1 MKNKYVIVI
10 SFDAVSEEDLE
21 FLSKQPNFSKLIK
34 NGALI
39 KNVESVYPS
48 LTYPAHATIVTGK
61 YPKNHGVIN
70 NTVLD
75 FKNDNPDWYWY
86 RKYIKGDTIFDL
98 AEKSG
103 MKTCSILWP
112 VTARSKITY
121 NMPEIF
127 CTKRYDNQI
136 LKSALAGSKIY
147 QVNMNKKF
155 GYLRQGMEEPYLDNF
170 ATEVAKKTIRE
181 LKPNLILLHL
191 IDSDSQKHK
200 YGIENK
206 EVIESLKRH
215 DERLGEIIES
225 LKLAGI
231 YEDSTIIALGDH
243 SQINVNNVI
252 KLNSILM
259 KNDLINVNGNKIK
272 SYKAI
277 AKSCDGS
284 SYIYLKNKNDVETRK
299 KVRDI
304 LNELKNKYSN
314 VIEEVYNN
322 EEIKNLGADIN
333 ASFMIEAK
341 RGYYFI
347 DDFLGEAIEV
357 IDESSK
363 IKHKLDIND
372 SIMIGNDYICD
383 IAGATNAGLNSL
395 YMHLTSSYNY
405 KTFFI
410 EYGKTIKK
418 GVVLE
423 KGKLINHGPTIA
435 KILDIDLRDCDGIVE
450 ERILNL

>member
-48 LTYPAHATIVTGK
+48 LTYPAHVTIVTGK

-147 QVNMNKKF
+147 QVNMNKRF

-357 IDESSK
+357 IGESSK
-363 IKHKLDIND
+363 IKHKLRASHGYLPSRD
-372 SIMIGNDYICD
+372 
-383 IAGATNAGLNSL
+383 
-395 YMHLTSSYNY
+395 NY

-410 EYGKTIKK
+410 AYGKTIKK

>member
-48 LTYPAHATIVTGK
+48 LTYPAHVTIVTGK

-103 MKTCSILWP
+103 MKTCSILCP

-147 QVNMNKKF
+147 QVNMNKRF

-363 IKHKLDIND
+363 IKHKLRASHGYLPSRD
-372 SIMIGNDYICD
+372 
-383 IAGATNAGLNSL
+383 
-395 YMHLTSSYNY
+395 NY

-410 EYGKTIKK
+410 AYGKTIKK

>member
-10 SFDAVSEEDLE
+10 SFDAVSEEELE

-147 QVNMNKKF
+147 QVNMNKRF

-206 EVIESLKRH
+206 KVIESLKRH

-357 IDESSK
+357 IDESFK
-363 IKHKLDIND
+363 IKHKLRASHGYLPSRD
-372 SIMIGNDYICD
+372 
-383 IAGATNAGLNSL
+383 
-395 YMHLTSSYNY
+395 NY

-410 EYGKTIKK
+410 AYGKTIKK

>member
-10 SFDAVSEEDLE
+10 SFDEVSEEDLE

-147 QVNMNKKF
+147 QVNMNKRF
-155 GYLRQGMEEPYLDNF
+155 GYLRQGMDEPYLDNF

-363 IKHKLDIND
+363 IKHKLRASHGYLPSRD
-372 SIMIGNDYICD
+372 
-383 IAGATNAGLNSL
+383 
-395 YMHLTSSYNY
+395 NY

-410 EYGKTIKK
+410 AYGKTIKK

>member
-206 EVIESLKRH
+206 KVIESLKRH

-363 IKHKLDIND
+363 IKHKLRASHGYLPSRD
-372 SIMIGNDYICD
+372 
-383 IAGATNAGLNSL
+383 
-395 YMHLTSSYNY
+395 NY

-410 EYGKTIKK
+410 AYGKTIKK

-435 KILDIDLRDCDGIVE
+435 KILEIDLRDCDGIVE

>member
-136 LKSALAGSKIY
+136 LKSSLAGSKIY
-147 QVNMNKKF
+147 QVNMNKRF
-155 GYLRQGMEEPYLDNF
+155 GYLRQGMDEPYLDNF

-363 IKHKLDIND
+363 IKHKLRASHGYLPSRD
-372 SIMIGNDYICD
+372 
-383 IAGATNAGLNSL
+383 
-395 YMHLTSSYNY
+395 NY

-410 EYGKTIKK
+410 AYGKTIKK

>member
-147 QVNMNKKF
+147 QVNMNKRF
-155 GYLRQGMEEPYLDNF
+155 GYLRQGMDEPYLDNF

-284 SYIYLKNKNDVETRK
+284 SYIYLNNKNDKDIINKLKE
-299 KVRDI
+299 I
-304 LNELKNKYSN
+304 LNNLKNQKDSPIEEIYSN
-314 VIEEVYNN
+314 DSIS
-322 EEIKNLGADIN
+322 NLGADRDAI
-333 ASFMIEAK
+333 FMVEA
-341 RGYYFI
+341 REGYYFI
-347 DDFLGEAIEV
+347 DDLFGKTIEELSQ
-357 IDESSK
+357 DKSFK
-363 IKHKLDIND
+363 IKHK
-372 SIMIGNDYICD
+372 IMAAHGYLPTKD
-383 IAGATNAGLNSL
+383 
-395 YMHLTSSYNY
+395 NY

-410 EYGKTIKK
+410 ASGKGIKS
-418 GVVLE
+418 GIVLE
-423 KGKLINHGPTIA
+423 NGKLINHGPTIA
-435 KILDIDLRDCDGIVE
+435 KILGIDLKDADGMAE
-450 ERILNL
+450 EKILDI

>member
-363 IKHKLDIND
+363 IKNKLRASHGYLPSRD
-372 SIMIGNDYICD
+372 
-383 IAGATNAGLNSL
+383 
-395 YMHLTSSYNY
+395 NY

-410 EYGKTIKK
+410 AYGKTIKK

-435 KILDIDLRDCDGIVE
+435 KILEIDLRDCDGIVE

>member
-147 QVNMNKKF
+147 QVNMNKRF
-155 GYLRQGMEEPYLDNF
+155 GYLRQGMDEPYLDNF

-206 EVIESLKRH
+206 KVIESLKRH

-363 IKHKLDIND
+363 IKHKLRASHGYLPSRD
-372 SIMIGNDYICD
+372 
-383 IAGATNAGLNSL
+383 
-395 YMHLTSSYNY
+395 NY

-410 EYGKTIKK
+410 AYGKTIKK

>member
-363 IKHKLDIND
+363 IKHKLRASHGYLPSRD
-372 SIMIGNDYICD
+372 
-383 IAGATNAGLNSL
+383 
-395 YMHLTSSYNY
+395 NY

-410 EYGKTIKK
+410 AYGKTIKK

-435 KILDIDLRDCDGIVE
+435 KILDIDLRDCDGIVWE
-450 ERILNL
+450 CFLHQKWFGILPLLLCGL

>member
-147 QVNMNKKF
+147 QVNMNKRF

-206 EVIESLKRH
+206 KVIESLKRH

-284 SYIYLKNKNDVETRK
+284 SYIYLKNKNDVEARK

-363 IKHKLDIND
+363 IKHKLRASHGYLPSRD
-372 SIMIGNDYICD
+372 
-383 IAGATNAGLNSL
+383 
-395 YMHLTSSYNY
+395 NY

-410 EYGKTIKK
+410 AYGKTIKK

>member
-48 LTYPAHATIVTGK
+48 LTYPAHVTIVTGK

-147 QVNMNKKF
+147 QVNMNKRF

-363 IKHKLDIND
+363 IKHKLRASHGYLPSRD
-372 SIMIGNDYICD
+372 
-383 IAGATNAGLNSL
+383 
-395 YMHLTSSYNY
+395 NY

-410 EYGKTIKK
+410 AYGKTIKK
-418 GVVLE
+418 GVLLE

-435 KILDIDLRDCDGIVE
+435 KILDIDLRDCGGIVE

>member
-206 EVIESLKRH
+206 KVIESLKRH

-259 KNDLINVNGNKIK
+259 KNDLINVNSNKIK

-363 IKHKLDIND
+363 IKHKLRASHGYLPSRD
-372 SIMIGNDYICD
+372 
-383 IAGATNAGLNSL
+383 
-395 YMHLTSSYNY
+395 NY

-410 EYGKTIKK
+410 AYGKTIKK

>member
-147 QVNMNKKF
+147 QVNMNKRF
-155 GYLRQGMEEPYLDNF
+155 GYLRQGMDEPYLDNF

-206 EVIESLKRH
+206 EV
-215 DERLGEIIES
+215 IES

-363 IKHKLDIND
+363 IKHKLRASHGYLPSRD
-372 SIMIGNDYICD
+372 
-383 IAGATNAGLNSL
+383 
-395 YMHLTSSYNY
+395 NY

-410 EYGKTIKK
+410 AYGKTIKK

>member
-147 QVNMNKKF
+147 QVNKNKRF

-363 IKHKLDIND
+363 IKHKLRASHGYLPSRD
-372 SIMIGNDYICD
+372 
-383 IAGATNAGLNSL
+383 
-395 YMHLTSSYNY
+395 NY

-410 EYGKTIKK
+410 AYGKTIKK

>member
-147 QVNMNKKF
+147 QVNMNKRF

-206 EVIESLKRH
+206 KVIESLKRH

-299 KVRDI
+299 KVRDR

-363 IKHKLDIND
+363 IKHKLRASHGYLPSRD
-372 SIMIGNDYICD
+372 
-383 IAGATNAGLNSL
+383 
-395 YMHLTSSYNY
+395 NY

-410 EYGKTIKK
+410 AYGKTIKK

>member
-181 LKPNLILLHL
+181 LKPNLILIHL

-363 IKHKLDIND
+363 IKHKLRASHGYLPSRD
-372 SIMIGNDYICD
+372 
-383 IAGATNAGLNSL
+383 
-395 YMHLTSSYNY
+395 NY

-410 EYGKTIKK
+410 AYGKTIKK

-435 KILDIDLRDCDGIVE
+435 KILEIDLRDCDGIVE

>member
-10 SFDAVSEEDLE
+10 SFDAGSEEDLE

-147 QVNMNKKF
+147 QVNMNKRF

-206 EVIESLKRH
+206 KVIESLKRH

-363 IKHKLDIND
+363 IKHKLRASHGYLPSRD
-372 SIMIGNDYICD
+372 
-383 IAGATNAGLNSL
+383 
-395 YMHLTSSYNY
+395 NY

-410 EYGKTIKK
+410 AYGKTIKK

>member
-86 RKYIKGDTIFDL
+86 RKYIKGYTIFDL

-147 QVNMNKKF
+147 QVNMNKRF
-155 GYLRQGMEEPYLDNF
+155 GYLRQGMDEPYLDNF

-363 IKHKLDIND
+363 IKHKLRASHGYLPSRD
-372 SIMIGNDYICD
+372 
-383 IAGATNAGLNSL
+383 
-395 YMHLTSSYNY
+395 NY

-410 EYGKTIKK
+410 AYGKTIKK

>member
-147 QVNMNKKF
+147 QVNMNKRF
-155 GYLRQGMEEPYLDNF
+155 GYLRQGMDEPYLDNF

-363 IKHKLDIND
+363 IKHKLRASHGYLPSRD
-372 SIMIGNDYICD
+372 
-383 IAGATNAGLNSL
+383 
-395 YMHLTSSYNY
+395 NY

-410 EYGKTIKK
+410 AYGKTIKK

-435 KILDIDLRDCDGIVE
+435 KILEIDLRDCDGIVE

>member
-155 GYLRQGMEEPYLDNF
+155 GYLMQGMEEPYLDNF

-363 IKHKLDIND
+363 IKHKLRASHGYLPSRD
-372 SIMIGNDYICD
+372 
-383 IAGATNAGLNSL
+383 
-395 YMHLTSSYNY
+395 NY

-410 EYGKTIKK
+410 AYGKTIKK

>member
-39 KNVESVYPS
+39 KNVERVYPS

-363 IKHKLDIND
+363 IKHKLRASHGYLPSRD
-372 SIMIGNDYICD
+372 
-383 IAGATNAGLNSL
+383 
-395 YMHLTSSYNY
+395 NY

-410 EYGKTIKK
+410 AYGKTIKK

-435 KILDIDLRDCDGIVE
+435 KILEIDLRDCDGIVE

>member
-75 FKNDNPDWYWY
+75 FKNDNPNWYWY

-147 QVNMNKKF
+147 QVNMNKRF

-206 EVIESLKRH
+206 KVIESLKRH

-347 DDFLGEAIEV
+347 DDFLGESIEV

-363 IKHKLDIND
+363 IKHKLRASHGYLPFRD
-372 SIMIGNDYICD
+372 
-383 IAGATNAGLNSL
+383 
-395 YMHLTSSYNY
+395 NY

-410 EYGKTIKK
+410 AYGKTIKK

>member
-314 VIEEVYNN
+314 VIEDVYNN

-363 IKHKLDIND
+363 IKHKLRASHGYLPSRD
-372 SIMIGNDYICD
+372 
-383 IAGATNAGLNSL
+383 
-395 YMHLTSSYNY
+395 NY

-410 EYGKTIKK
+410 AYGKTIKK

>member
-147 QVNMNKKF
+147 QVNMNKRF
-155 GYLRQGMEEPYLDNF
+155 GYLRQGMDEPYLDNF

-314 VIEEVYNN
+314 IIEEVYNN

-363 IKHKLDIND
+363 IKHKLRASHGYLPSRD
-372 SIMIGNDYICD
+372 
-383 IAGATNAGLNSL
+383 
-395 YMHLTSSYNY
+395 NY

-410 EYGKTIKK
+410 AYGKTIKK

>member
-10 SFDAVSEEDLE
+10 FFDAVSEEDLE

-277 AKSCDGS
+277 VKSCDGS

-363 IKHKLDIND
+363 IKHKLRASHGYLPSRD
-372 SIMIGNDYICD
+372 
-383 IAGATNAGLNSL
+383 
-395 YMHLTSSYNY
+395 NY

-410 EYGKTIKK
+410 AYGKTIKK

>member
-147 QVNMNKKF
+147 QVNMNKKI

-363 IKHKLDIND
+363 IKHKLRASHGYLPSRD
-372 SIMIGNDYICD
+372 
-383 IAGATNAGLNSL
+383 
-395 YMHLTSSYNY
+395 NY

-410 EYGKTIKK
+410 AYGKTIKK

>member
-39 KNVESVYPS
+39 KNIESVYPS

-206 EVIESLKRH
+206 KVIESLKRH

-363 IKHKLDIND
+363 IKHKLRASHGYLPSRD
-372 SIMIGNDYICD
+372 
-383 IAGATNAGLNSL
+383 
-395 YMHLTSSYNY
+395 NY

-410 EYGKTIKK
+410 AYGKTIKK

>member
-147 QVNMNKKF
+147 QVNMNKRF

-206 EVIESLKRH
+206 KVIESLKRH

-363 IKHKLDIND
+363 IKHKLRASHGYLPSRD
-372 SIMIGNDYICD
+372 
-383 IAGATNAGLNSL
+383 
-395 YMHLTSSYNY
+395 NY

-410 EYGKTIKK
+410 AYGKTIKK

-423 KGKLINHGPTIA
+423 NGKLINHGPTIA

>member
-34 NGALI
+34 NVALI

-363 IKHKLDIND
+363 IKHKLRASHGYLPSRD
-372 SIMIGNDYICD
+372 
-383 IAGATNAGLNSL
+383 
-395 YMHLTSSYNY
+395 NY

-410 EYGKTIKK
+410 AYGKTIKK

>member
-75 FKNDNPDWYWY
+75 FKNDNLDWYWY

-147 QVNMNKKF
+147 QVNMNKRF

-206 EVIESLKRH
+206 KVIESLKRH

-363 IKHKLDIND
+363 IKHKLRASHGYLPSRD
-372 SIMIGNDYICD
+372 
-383 IAGATNAGLNSL
+383 
-395 YMHLTSSYNY
+395 NY

-410 EYGKTIKK
+410 AYGKTIKK

>member
-200 YGIENK
+200 YGVENK

-363 IKHKLDIND
+363 IKHKLRASHGYLPSRD
-372 SIMIGNDYICD
+372 
-383 IAGATNAGLNSL
+383 
-395 YMHLTSSYNY
+395 NY

-410 EYGKTIKK
+410 AYGKTIKK

-435 KILDIDLRDCDGIVE
+435 NILDIDLRDCDGIVE

>member
-136 LKSALAGSKIY
+136 LKSALAGSNIY
-147 QVNMNKKF
+147 QVNMNKRF
-155 GYLRQGMEEPYLDNF
+155 GYLRQGMDEPYLDNF

-347 DDFLGEAIEV
+347 DDFLGKAIEV

-363 IKHKLDIND
+363 IKHKLRASHGYLPSRD
-372 SIMIGNDYICD
+372 
-383 IAGATNAGLNSL
+383 
-395 YMHLTSSYNY
+395 NY

-410 EYGKTIKK
+410 AYGKTIKK

>member
-363 IKHKLDIND
+363 IKHKLRASHGYLPSRD
-372 SIMIGNDYICD
+372 
-383 IAGATNAGLNSL
+383 
-395 YMHLTSSYNY
+395 NY

-410 EYGKTIKK
+410 AYGKTIKK

-423 KGKLINHGPTIA
+423 KGKLINHGPTID

>member
-75 FKNDNPDWYWY
+75 FKNDNPNWYWY

-363 IKHKLDIND
+363 IKHKLRASHGYLPSRD
-372 SIMIGNDYICD
+372 
-383 IAGATNAGLNSL
+383 
-395 YMHLTSSYNY
+395 NY

-410 EYGKTIKK
+410 AYGKTIKK

>member
-272 SYKAI
+272 SYKSI

-363 IKHKLDIND
+363 IKHKLRASHGYLPSRD
-372 SIMIGNDYICD
+372 
-383 IAGATNAGLNSL
+383 
-395 YMHLTSSYNY
+395 NY

-410 EYGKTIKK
+410 AYGKTIKK

-435 KILDIDLRDCDGIVE
+435 KILEIDLRDCDGIVE

>member
-39 KNVESVYPS
+39 KNIESVYPS

-206 EVIESLKRH
+206 KVIESLKRH

-363 IKHKLDIND
+363 IKHKLRASHGYLPSRD
-372 SIMIGNDYICD
+372 
-383 IAGATNAGLNSL
+383 
-395 YMHLTSSYNY
+395 NY

-410 EYGKTIKK
+410 AYGKTIKK

-423 KGKLINHGPTIA
+423 KGNLINHGPTIA

>member
-48 LTYPAHATIVTGK
+48 LTYPAHVTIVTGK

-147 QVNMNKKF
+147 QVNMNKRF

-206 EVIESLKRH
+206 EV
-215 DERLGEIIES
+215 IES

-363 IKHKLDIND
+363 IKHKLRASHGYLPSRD
-372 SIMIGNDYICD
+372 
-383 IAGATNAGLNSL
+383 
-395 YMHLTSSYNY
+395 NY

-410 EYGKTIKK
+410 AYGKTIKK